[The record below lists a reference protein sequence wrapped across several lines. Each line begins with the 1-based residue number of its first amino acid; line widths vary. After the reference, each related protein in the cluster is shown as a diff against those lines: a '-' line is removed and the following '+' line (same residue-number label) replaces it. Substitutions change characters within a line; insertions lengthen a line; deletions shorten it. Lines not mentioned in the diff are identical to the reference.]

1 MKKIRMCA
9 LVAVIAAGIFSGDAF
24 AQESRQGQAQGQG
37 RPENWEQIGQ
47 QWKARMASAKVGFI
61 TNELNLTPAEA
72 QKFWPV
78 YNEISAKKDKAL
90 DASAEA
96 LRKLDQAVKEG
107 KESAKILDEYVKAQ
121 QTIAN
126 LNAEAVKA
134 YGKVI
139 PAEKVAKL
147 FVIEENFRRN
157 IFGRLQGGHAAPG
170 PRPGMGNPGGMPRFG
185 NGSAPRFGE
194 GAPQNGE
201 APKNGE
207 TPRTGERRMP
217 FMPWFH
223 GGPDN
228 SQNQKS
234 DKESI

>member
-1 MKKIRMCA
+1 MKSICKYA
-9 LVAVIAAGIFSGDAF
+9 LVAVIAAGLFSGNAF
-24 AQESRQGQAQGQG
+24 AQENSQGKKPA

-47 QWKARMASAKVGFI
+47 EWKARMASAKVGFI

-96 LRKLDQAVKEG
+96 LRKLDVAVKEG
-107 KESAKILDEYVKAQ
+107 QDGAKFLDEYVKAQ
-121 QTIAN
+121 QNVAN

-157 IFGRLQGGHAAPG
+157 IFGRLQGGHNAPA
-170 PRPGMGNPGGMPRFG
+170 PRPGMGNAHPGGMPRFG
-185 NGSAPRFGE
+185 HGEAPRFGE
-194 GAPQNGE
+194 GAPGNGE
-201 APKNGE
+201 APK
-207 TPRTGERRMP
+207 TGERRIP

-223 GGPDN
+223 GNGPEDN
-228 SQNQKS
+228 QNQKA